1 MRRTKPDVV
10 TSLTFP
16 ARFLSLSAFYL
27 SPFSVY
33 GPLSLS
39 PKHNVSYTL
48 CRCACGASL
57 SSHRPTRTLVVEE
70 APDPTLEP
78 QHKQAKPEQ
87 HHQVETCQRVRVS
100 KSASRPRPQD
110 TLPHERVRR
119 AFESCLSGRSRV
131 SLCAAES
138 RTRAGTEHGP
148 RPTRARLR
156 SGKGARRWRGI
167 PDMAMAVPASAC
179 IPHMS
184 SMSSRLHS
192 LRTQRSPARLSKKA
206 GRKRLQGTLVYL
218 SGPDVSKIQNTGIAH
233 SQSKSRPN

>member
-1 MRRTKPDVV
+1 MGP
-10 TSLTFP
+10 
-16 ARFLSLSAFYL
+16 SLSHQNITSAIRFAVVPAGHHCHHIAPRVPWSSRRRLIRPL
-27 SPFSVY
+27 SPST
-33 GPLSLS
+33 SRQS
-39 PKHNVSYTL
+39 PSSTTRLRPANG
-48 CRCACGASL
+48 CAS
-57 SSHRPTRTLVVEE
+57 
-70 APDPTLEP
+70 
-78 QHKQAKPEQ
+78 AKA
-87 HHQVETCQRVRVS
+87 H
-100 KSASRPRPQD
+100 ARPRRQD

-206 GRKRLQGTLVYL
+206 GRKRLQGTPVYL